1 MTEEKIMTWVRAER
15 LGLADLLDGL
25 DEHEWQVASLC
36 PGWTVRDVAAHLTLS
51 TRTTRLATIAGAV
64 RARGDFNRMTGD
76 AARRRAAR
84 YAPAELIA
92 QLRQTAGSPRRA
104 PGAGPMDP
112 LVDALVHGQDI
123 ARPLGRVR
131 PMPPA
136 PAVAALD
143 HVRNTRFYGGRRRFQ
158 KMHLVATDVTWQAG
172 DGPYELR
179 GPLSDL
185 LLVATGRGAGLAGL
199 SGPGAEQL
207 ATTLQPDPR

>member
-1 MTEEKIMTWVRAER
+1 MTDDQIMTWVRAER
-15 LGLADLLDGL
+15 LSLGDLLDDL
-25 DEHEWQVASLC
+25 DEHEWREASLC

-51 TRTTRLATIAGAV
+51 TRTTLLTTIAGAV
-64 RARGDFNRMTGD
+64 RARGDFNRMTAE

-84 YAPAELIA
+84 YSPAELIA

-131 PMPPA
+131 PMPSA

-143 HVRNTRFYGGRRRFQ
+143 HVRNARFYGARRRFQ
-158 KMHLVATDVTWQAG
+158 DMHLVATDVAWQAG
-172 DGPYELR
+172 SGPYELR
-179 GPLSDL
+179 GPVSDL
-185 LLVATGRGAGLAGL
+185 LLVATGRSAGL
-199 SGPGAEQL
+199 SGLSGAGAEKL
-207 ATTLQPDPR
+207 AATPLPDPR